1 MFSKLGT
8 MSFGKLYNKVKNIGY
23 KLGLVEFKVEDVD
36 LSKIPETKVPGYEF
50 PHQPEE
56 SEIAYI
62 KDILPKI
69 EEAKKAARDIQKVV

>member
-23 KLGLVEFKVEDVD
+23 KLGLVEFKIEDVD
-36 LSKIPETKVPGYEF
+36 LSKIPEIKISGYEH

-56 SEIAYI
+56 IGKEVREIHRR
-62 KDILPKI
+62 I
-69 EEAKKAARDIQKVV
+69 EYTRKAAHDIQPR